1 VHETVALPGAVTLF
15 GVIAPQNRPLGM
27 ISVRLTVRGKP
38 FRDEMVIVEP
48 VDEPALTAVGGEA
61 LIVKFWN
68 RKMDVVAWVNEPL
81 VPVRVSV

>member
-1 VHETVALPGAVTLF
+1 MTLF
-15 GVIAPQNRPLGM
+15 GVMAPQKRPLGM
-27 ISVRLTVRGKP
+27 VSVRLTVPGKP
-38 FRDEMVIVEP
+38 FRGEMVIVEL

-68 RKMDVVAWVNEPL
+68 RKIDVVEWDNEPL